1 MSLTNSF
8 SSLSSSF
15 SYDFRRLEYFGRDVC
30 GRVFT
35 SRSICSSFNVN
46 IHNIQQCNHIPS
58 ELVAHCLN
66 AYSTE
71 YPTQNIMI
79 IAWHQHTKED
89 TKTNIKLLLDDG
101 NILLIPKIDITRILV
116 LMLLDSFHR
125 HCTLTDIVHS
135 QTLYTHRHCTLTDI
149 VHSQT
154 LYTRKNSRLYCDGKH
169 FLSQN
174 FSSIQ
179 ANQSGNGAT
188 SQSHDC
194 YVRSGVS
201 NVLSRQP
208 YGTAEETSGKF
219 PAGRVDFHLP
229 VCRLVY
235 DWLLCERLVCDWS
248 GARQ

>member
-30 GRVFT
+30 GRLFT

-135 QTLYTHRHCTLTDI
+135 QTLYTHRHCTLAKTRGCTAMANI
-149 VHSQT
+149 SSHKIFPVYRQISQVMAPPVSHMT
-154 LYTRKNSRLYCDGKH
+154 ATWGLESAMFYRDSHMGLLKRLLVS
-169 FLSQN
+169 FLLAEWIFTCLFAGWFMIGCCVKDWFVIGQVR
-174 FSSIQ
+174 
-179 ANQSGNGAT
+179 GNNI
-188 SQSHDC
+188 H
-194 YVRSGVS
+194 
-201 NVLSRQP
+201 
-208 YGTAEETSGKF
+208 
-219 PAGRVDFHLP
+219 
-229 VCRLVY
+229 
-235 DWLLCERLVCDWS
+235 
-248 GARQ
+248 